1 MAIRKFLTSVA
12 DVYGYDNSD
21 TLLFIGKTLLDS
33 SIEVSLGSA
42 PVRGGRGNQLLYI
55 YYHTGEMKITLTDAQ
70 WNLGY
75 LGATVGS
82 AISTST
88 NVYQEESVNCIVTGD
103 AVTAT
108 ITKGPALVYAGLST
122 IYGWAT
128 TPDGNIIAGTFAV
141 GGLNWSGTKLS
152 TDSLAT
158 GSNNL
163 CIRYYALNAAAEY
176 IQINANM
183 IPKIVKLVME
193 TQLNSA
199 DVTTNK
205 IGVVQIIVP
214 TATLSGAFTISM
226 KSDGVSNTPLTASAL
241 AYNGEP
247 GTDACAA
254 YPYYARII
262 EIIDSANWYDNVVG
276 LSVVGGD
283 FNLTN
288 TQGTTLNVYAVPA
301 TGAAFKAPL
310 GGELDFAKTSGNSG
324 LAIDV
329 STGVI
334 TSTTVTGTAVLTVH
348 VHDVTATDST
358 VMVTVV

>member
-12 DVYGYDNSD
+12 DVYGYDNTD
-21 TLLFIGKTLLDS
+21 KLLFIGKTLLDS

-75 LGATVGS
+75 LGATAGS
-82 AISTST
+82 DIETGT
-88 NVYQEESVNCIVTGD
+88 KVYQEESVNCVVTGT

-108 ITKGPALVYAGLST
+108 IAGTALVYAGLST

-128 TPDGNIIAGTFAV
+128 TPDGNVIRGTFSV
-141 GGLNWSGTKLS
+141 GGKSWSGTKLS

-158 GSNNL
+158 GSDNL

-176 IQINANM
+176 IQINTNM

-199 DVTTNK
+199 DATTNK

-254 YPYYARII
+254 QPYYARII
-262 EIIDSANWYDNVVG
+262 EILDGVDWYDNVVG
-276 LSVVGGD
+276 LSVVGGNFD
-283 FNLTN
+283 MVGGT
-288 TQGTTLNVYAVPA
+288 TTTLNVYAIPSS
-301 TGAAFKAPL
+301 GAAFKAPL
-310 GGELDFAKTSGNSG
+310 GGELTFAKTSGNAG
-324 LAIDV
+324 LTINA

-334 TSTTVTGTAVLTVH
+334 ATTTTTGTATLTVI
-348 VHDVTATDST
+348 VTDVTTMDT
-358 VMVTVV
+358 MVIANVT